1 MKKKKGLIEIKKS
14 VSYLNT
20 TEGTKEDVAY
30 WSRHIDTNL
39 KSYSITK
46 MLGGK
51 DNVVISKWWTHHGYG
66 GWVYEHQ
73 IKDLEVAKQALV
85 SQGWDYRVYQDI
97 YRNGC
102 FIERKILEES
112 VAN

>member
-1 MKKKKGLIEIKKS
+1 MKKKGIIEIKKS
-14 VSYLNT
+14 VSPHT
-20 TEGTKEDVAY
+20 TIEGVKEEVTY
-30 WSRHIDTNL
+30 WSKHIDTNL

-51 DNVVISKWWTHHGYG
+51 DNVIVSKWWTHHGYG

-73 IKDLEVAKQALV
+73 IKDLEVAKQALA
-85 SQGWDYRVYQDI
+85 SRGWDYRVYQDI

-102 FIERKILEES
+102 FVRKEIIEES